1 MPYGSDSRDSYEPL
15 FFDRLARIED
25 RHFWFRF
32 RNRLLISLVQ
42 DVVEPLSPGFRVL
55 EAGCGNGNVLRFL
68 TSTLRRGVVIG
79 IDLFEEGLRLARRRS
94 NAHLVR
100 GDIHSPPFRCR
111 FDVIGAFDVIE
122 HLRDDH
128 QPLRDFHQLLS
139 EDGVLL
145 LTVPAHLNLW
155 SYFDEASGH
164 FRRYSRKQL
173 ESTLVEC
180 GFRVEYMTEFMMAL
194 YPILWLARRLSAWMR
209 KPSSE
214 PADSLPDLRVIPI
227 LNQLL
232 LLLLYWEL
240 PLLRRRIRIPL
251 GSSLLVIARRT
262 SAVSF
267 FGKTY

>member
-1 MPYGSDSRDSYEPL
+1 MPHGSDPRDGYDPQ
-15 FFDRLARIED
+15 FFNRLARIED

-32 RNRLLISLVQ
+32 RNRVLISLVR
-42 DVVEPLSPGFRVL
+42 DVVKPLPPGFRLL

-68 TSTLRRGVVIG
+68 ASASRRGVAIG
-79 IDLFEEGLRLARRRS
+79 IDLFEEGLRLARRRYD
-94 NAHLVR
+94 AHLVC

-128 QPLRDFHQLLS
+128 QPLRDFHHLLA
-139 EDGVLL
+139 ERGVLL

-164 FRRYSRKQL
+164 CRRYSRKQL
-173 ESTLVEC
+173 ESTLAEC

-194 YPILWLARRLSAWMR
+194 YPVLWLARRLSAWMR
-209 KPSSE
+209 KPNSA
-214 PADSLPDLRVIPI
+214 PTDSLPDLRVIPV

-232 LLLLYWEL
+232 PLLLYWEL

-251 GSSLLVIARRT
+251 GSSLLAIARR
-262 SAVSF
+262 A
-267 FGKTY
+267 